1 MMATAFCK
9 KRYSYV
15 ETVPD
20 IIFLFVKS
28 VVIKRLGPEYTY
40 FDKRIEL
47 ATTQFIDD
55 YGYREDA
62 R

>member
-1 MMATAFCK
+1 MAIAFCK
-9 KRYSYV
+9 KRYSFA
-15 ETVPD
+15 ETGPD
-20 IIFLFVKS
+20 IIFLFVKN
-28 VVIKRLGPEYTY
+28 VVIKRLGPDYTY
-40 FDKRIEL
+40 FNKRIEL